1 MDEPEELHMGAGRK
15 TKAAKHEE
23 IREQI
28 EQENFKRV
36 QLSKKEKKAL
46 KKQYQD
52 DFEDKLDNLDDD
64 LAAIDRLL
72 PSIMGSNRSKGRGD
86 DDDDV
91 NNYSSANFNKSLK

>member
-1 MDEPEELHMGAGRK
+1 MDEPEELHMGAGKK

-36 QLSKKEKKAL
+36 ILSKKDKKAL

-52 DFEDKLDNLDDD
+52 DFEDKLENLDDD

-72 PSIMGSNRSKGRGD
+72 PSIMSTNKKGRA